1 MLRTSLPAAPAR
13 CRTALASLLALALAG
28 CGGSPQPVEEPRPEP
43 LMTAA
48 LAGQSVIVPPAT
60 MVIVEPG
67 VPGNEWLP
75 PQAALPRW
83 ADSLVAEALTVRAP
97 EVKWVLPDELR
108 RAARRAPGV
117 APDPDQMG
125 QSVLRS
131 PALRS
136 VPDPLRGYLR
146 NLMALAGGGRHAFVP
161 ALLRLDPDL
170 AGGVRARLALVL
182 ADGRSGAVLWR
193 TEAVGQ
199 GAEPAA
205 AVRQAMAAIL
215 PVLPP

>member
-1 MLRTSLPAAPAR
+1 MRR
-13 CRTALASLLALALAG
+13 ALAHSMSPLARVTTVAVLALACSA
-28 CGGSPQPVEEPRPEP
+28 PPPPVEEPRPEP

-48 LAGQSVIVPPAT
+48 LAGQSVIVPPIT
-60 MVIVEPG
+60 MVIAEPG

-97 EVKWVLPDELR
+97 EVQWVLPEELR
-108 RAARRAPGV
+108 RVARRAPGV
-117 APDPDQMG
+117 VPDPDQMG
-125 QSVLRS
+125 QAVLRS
-131 PALRS
+131 PGLRS

-161 ALLRLDPDL
+161 ALVLLEPDL
-170 AGGVRARLALVL
+170 SGGVRARLALVL
-182 ADGRSGAVLWR
+182 ADGRSGAVVWR

-205 AVRQAMAAIL
+205 AVSQAMAAIL
-215 PVLPP
+215 PILQP

>member
-1 MLRTSLPAAPAR
+1 MLRTPLAAGWAVRRPAPAA
-13 CRTALASLLALALAG
+13 LVALALVA
-28 CGGSPQPVEEPRPEP
+28 CGGPAQPIEEPRPEP

-48 LAGQSVIVPPAT
+48 LAGQSVIVPPVT

-97 EVKWVLPDELR
+97 EVKWVLPEELR
-108 RAARRAPGV
+108 RIARRAPGV
-117 APDPDQMG
+117 VPDPDQMG
-125 QSVLRS
+125 QAVLRS
-131 PALRS
+131 PTMRS

-146 NLMALAGGGRHAFVP
+146 NLMALGGGGRHAFVP
-161 ALLRLDPDL
+161 AVIVLQPDP
-170 AGGVRARLALVL
+170 AGGVRATLALAL
-182 ADGRSGAVLWR
+182 ADGRSGAILWR

-205 AVRQAMAAIL
+205 AVSQAMAAIL
-215 PVLPP
+215 PILQP